1 VDRFGKF
8 VTLDDEFRQDT
19 LPKCLQTARVAAIR
33 KVLNNDTLTDAP
45 VTTGM
50 ARFPRYV
57 VR

>member
-19 LPKCLQTARVAAIR
+19 LPECLQAARVAAIR
-33 KVLNNDTLTDAP
+33 KVLKNDALADAP